1 MPRSS
6 RFIHPDTGETLHEIR
21 SRVHSTGR
29 YAEFERYVDQ
39 LKESGVKS
47 PDCHWGALA
56 KLEEDRPVPVH
67 QDDKKAVARKADEQL
82 PAPIRPRS
90 GITLHPRDAFKT
102 TTAAP
107 EVVVDWVFNNLCIED
122 VMPLDAPSPGAW
134 TLLERCRRDEK
145 TLDDFLRLTWPKS
158 LPQKM
163 TSETIHVYEDDARKI
178 VKTTMDVQEIRDESI
193 AEAKD
198 EVE

>member
-1 MPRSS
+1 MPKSS
-6 RFIHPDTGETLHEIR
+6 RFVHPDTGETLHDIR
-21 SRVHSTGR
+21 SRVHKTGR
-29 YAEFERYVDQ
+29 YAEFEGYVDQ

-56 KLEEDRPVPVH
+56 QLEEARPVPVH
-67 QDDKKAVARKADEQL
+67 RDDKKEVARKADEQL

-90 GITLHPRDAFKT
+90 GITLYPRDAFKAA
-102 TTAAP
+102 TAAP
-107 EVVVDWVFNNLCIED
+107 EQVLDWVFNNLSIED
-122 VMPLDAPSPGAW
+122 VGTHEAPSPGAW
-134 TLLERCRRDEK
+134 MLLERCRRDEK
-145 TLDDFLRLTWPKS
+145 TLDDFLRSTWTKM

-178 VKTTMDVQEIRDESI
+178 VKTALDIEEIRDESI

-198 EVE
+198 GG

>member
-1 MPRSS
+1 MTRSS

-21 SRVHSTGR
+21 SRVHHTGR
-29 YAEFERYVDQ
+29 YAEFEGYVDQ

-47 PDCHWGALA
+47 PECHWAALA
-56 KLEEDRPVPVH
+56 KLEESGPVPVH
-67 QDDKKAVARKADEQL
+67 QDDKKEVARKADEQL

-102 TTAAP
+102 ATAAP
-107 EVVVDWVFNNLCIED
+107 EVVVDWVFNNLSIND
-122 VMPLDAPSPGAW
+122 VGTLEAPSPGAW

-145 TLDDFLRLTWPKS
+145 TLDDFLRSTWTKMM
-158 LPQKM
+158 PQKM

-198 EVE
+198 SG